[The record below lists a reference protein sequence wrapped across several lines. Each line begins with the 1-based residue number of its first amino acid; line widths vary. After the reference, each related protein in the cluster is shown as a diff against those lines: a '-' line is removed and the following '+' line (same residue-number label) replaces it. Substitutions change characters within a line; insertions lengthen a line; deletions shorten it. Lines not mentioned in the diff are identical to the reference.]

1 MNLYTGLL
9 HLHNVMRWV
18 ILILLLIAIFK
29 AFTGMNTNKPYDNS
43 DRKTSLFLMI
53 AAHITLLIGLYQW
66 IAGPWG
72 LRNIQSIGF
81 GEVMK
86 NGIHRFW
93 AIEHMVGMLIAII
106 LITLGKGVAKKNI
119 SDNSKHKKAFWFFL
133 IALFIILL
141 VVPWPFREGIGRPLL
156 PGQHESI

>member
-18 ILILLLIAIFK
+18 ILILLLVAIFK
-29 AFTGMNTNKPYDNS
+29 AFTGMNSRQAYNNGDK
-43 DRKTSLFLMI
+43 KVSLFLMI
-53 AAHITLLIGLYQW
+53 SAHITLLIGLYQW
-66 IAGPWG
+66 IVGPWG
-72 LRNIQSIGF
+72 LRNIQSLGF

-93 AIEHMVGMLIAII
+93 AIEHLTGMLIAII
-106 LITLGKGVAKKNI
+106 LITIGKGVGKKNI
-119 SDNSKHKKAFWFFL
+119 PDASKHKKAFWFFL

-141 VVPWPFREGIGRPLL
+141 TVPWPFREGIGRPLL